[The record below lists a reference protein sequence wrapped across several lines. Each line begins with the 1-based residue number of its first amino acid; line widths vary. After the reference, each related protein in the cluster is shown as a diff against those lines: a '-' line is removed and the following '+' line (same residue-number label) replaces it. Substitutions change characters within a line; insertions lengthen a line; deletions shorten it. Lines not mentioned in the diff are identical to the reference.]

1 MSYQGIMKF
10 KLIRKIVNHVDWWL
24 ANKGYYDNWADKK
37 FLEYKFKRRIGRKL
51 DLENPKA
58 FNDKMQWLK
67 LYDRNPKYTMM
78 VDKYLVKDYVSHL
91 IGNEYVIPTLGAWDY
106 VEDIDFESLPD
117 QFVLKCNHNSGGLVI
132 CKNKTTL
139 DIEKAK
145 YTLQKSFNEDFYLRG
160 REYPYKNIH
169 RKIIAEEYVSD
180 GFSDSLTDYKLMCF
194 NGKVKCAFVCSNRT
208 SKSGL
213 NVNFYDREWNPMC
226 FERHYPRNPHEIDK
240 PISYEKMVQM
250 AEILSADLPFV
261 RVDFYQINGKPMFGE
276 LTFYPGS
283 GFEEFTQEEWDYTL
297 GSWIELTNVKME

>member
-106 VEDIDFESLPD
+106 VEDIDCQINLYS
-117 QFVLKCNHNSGGLVI
+117 SVI
-132 CKNKTTL
+132 
-139 DIEKAK
+139 
-145 YTLQKSFNEDFYLRG
+145 
-160 REYPYKNIH
+160 
-169 RKIIAEEYVSD
+169 IIPV
-180 GFSDSLTDYKLMCF
+180 DSLFARIKQHWTLKRQNTHCKRVLM
-194 NGKVKCAFVCSNRT
+194 R
-208 SKSGL
+208 
-213 NVNFYDREWNPMC
+213 
-226 FERHYPRNPHEIDK
+226 I
-240 PISYEKMVQM
+240 
-250 AEILSADLPFV
+250 
-261 RVDFYQINGKPMFGE
+261 
-276 LTFYPGS
+276 
-283 GFEEFTQEEWDYTL
+283 FT
-297 GSWIELTNVKME
+297 